1 MFMIVMIVAML
12 VCLVVAGFYYYIL
25 LKRIGSLFT
34 TKLKKTIKITFIVL
48 AVILGISS
56 ANLFS
61 TLGVILVHIAVIAL
75 LVDFINL
82 IIKKITCEK
91 YSDMRR
97 WRIVY
102 CSLVIPVLMTAL
114 IFTYGYF
121 NIRNVI
127 RTDYTVTTE
136 KNIEKDFRVLLITDS
151 HYGTI
156 FQSEKLKELKAEMDT
171 VGADIVILAGDIVDE
186 STSKEQMKEIF
197 KEFGSIQ
204 STYGVYFTYGNHD
217 RQRYSMDSEYTEEEL
232 KVAIESAGIHL
243 LHDDVMEVMEG
254 VTIIGR
260 EDYGRDGKDRMA
272 IDDLVKQVNSE
283 DYLIL
288 ADHQP
293 MEYEKNAAAGIDLMV
308 SGHTHAGQIFPA
320 GAIMTLFHT
329 SDQCYGITKE
339 GNMQAVTTAGIAGWG
354 YPIRTERHSEYT
366 VIDVKKK

>member
-12 VCLVVAGFYYYIL
+12 LCLVVAGIYYYIL
-25 LKRIGSLFT
+25 LKRFASLFT
-34 TKLKKTIKITFIVL
+34 TELKKPVKIVFIVL
-48 AVILGISS
+48 AVILGICS

-61 TLGVILVHIAVIAL
+61 TLGVILVHVAVIAL
-75 LVDFINL
+75 LVEVVNL
-82 IIKKITCEK
+82 IVKKCGQK
-91 YSDMRR
+91 DKRR
-97 WRIVY
+97 WSVVY
-102 CSLVIPVLMTAL
+102 RSLAIPILMTAL

-136 KNIEKDFRVLLITDS
+136 KNIENDFRVLLITDS

-186 STSKEQMKEIF
+186 STSKEQMQEIF
-197 KEFGSIQ
+197 REFGSIQ
-204 STYGVYFTYGNHD
+204 STHGVYFAYGNHD

-243 LHDDVMEVMEG
+243 LHDDVMEVAEG
-254 VTIIGR
+254 ITIIGR
-260 EDYGRDGKDRMA
+260 EDYGRDGKDRMS
-272 IDDLVKQVNSE
+272 IDDLVKQTNPE

-339 GNMQAVTTAGIAGWG
+339 GNMQAVTSAGIAGWG

-366 VIDVKKK
+366 VIDVKKNK